1 MNIRQLE
8 TFVRIIEL
16 GSFGA
21 AAGSLHTTQSTVSA
35 RIRELEKSL
44 GVELF
49 DRNHHRAQ
57 ATIKAQALLEPARQM
72 LALAS
77 GISQDIA
84 DDQSFSGLVRMGVAG
99 RIAITWLPR
108 LMCAMRHRYPRLTFD
123 IDVSLS
129 TPTIDKLRT
138 GDLDLALMAASER
151 LDSTD
156 LVTTSLGFDDFDWM
170 ASPSLGLPAGPT
182 TPADLA
188 RWPMLGLSEQS
199 PHFPAIAQWFEAD
212 GASYRP
218 VVSCNSLSV
227 IAEMAAAGLG
237 VAMLHRTSYRHL
249 LDSGKLRVLD
259 TVPAA
264 PRIGFVG
271 VHRRNLHSPLVTALM
286 AMAVALSEFS
296 SESTATHP
304 GSASG

>member
-16 GSFGA
+16 GSFA
-21 AAGSLHTTQSTVSA
+21 AAAASLHNTQSTVSA

-49 DRNHHRAQ
+49 DRKHHRAQ

-108 LMCAMRHRYPRLTFD
+108 LMSAMRRRYPRLTFD
-123 IDVSLS
+123 LDVSLS
-129 TPTIDKLRT
+129 TPTIDKLHS

-170 ASPSLGLPAGPT
+170 ASPSLGLPVGPL

-188 RWPMLGLSEQS
+188 HWPMLGLSVQS
-199 PHFPAIAQWFEAD
+199 PHFPAIASWFEAG

-227 IAEMAAAGLG
+227 IAEMAASGLG

-249 LDSGKLRVLD
+249 LESGKLRVLD

-271 VHRRNLHSPLVTALM
+271 VHRRNLQSPLVMALM

-296 SESTATHP
+296 PPPSLSSPIAEP
-304 GSASG
+304 G